1 MKNKLIKEPIGF
13 FCVQSII
20 LYLIEWNKTT
30 KNELGLGRGGGQVVS
45 MLAYYSDDPTSIPAE
60 AYIFSVK
67 LLLKS
72 TKIKKR
78 PGLTQKKGEN
88 GPMLASFSIAFR
100 LFNMSQFKY
109 VAFFFYSKSALQ
121 KRRPYPTS
129 VKSILL
135 WYSCQKIEASFMHGL
150 KWKMSLHLQICTIR
164 IRGSHIWC
172 KYAHLKTTSKHV
184 KI

>member
-1 MKNKLIKEPIGF
+1 MKIDIQYQNICSSTPTLYSSKHEWTAITLS
-13 FCVQSII
+13 QQ
-20 LYLIEWNKTT
+20 LYLPGMQILVLTSSR
-30 KNELGLGRGGGQVVS
+30 ELALNVAFFLSRNGRGGGQVVS

-109 VAFFFYSKSALQ
+109 VAFFFYSKTTLQ
-121 KRRPYPTS
+121 KCRPYPTS

-135 WYSCQKIEASFMHGL
+135 
-150 KWKMSLHLQICTIR
+150 
-164 IRGSHIWC
+164 
-172 KYAHLKTTSKHV
+172 
-184 KI
+184 